1 MNIDQYRREG
11 YTLMQIE
18 QKLADLYASDG
29 IDPNQA
35 AAMAHNQVIAYVL
48 SLWRQDHENES

>member
-48 SLWRQDHENES
+48 SLWR